1 MDGCQWQGPGTDP
14 QGHAV
19 FTDPVYGVR
28 AGILLLRAYFFTY
41 NLRTVAENLACG
53 RQPMTPSFPAGRTSQ
68 LTHDYSVTV
77 GEHKDNT
84 LSKAMTVLDVKC
96 DCRCVF
102 SSMRRKNGRYRF
114 ILCDVLLVLGR
125 IACLG
130 LRNAWNSATAS
141 RESHG

>member
-41 NLRTVAENLACG
+41 NLRTVAANLACW

-77 GEHKDNT
+77 GEHKHNT
-84 LSKAMTVLDVKC
+84 LSEATTVVE
-96 DCRCVF
+96 
-102 SSMRRKNGRYRF
+102 
-114 ILCDVLLVLGR
+114 
-125 IACLG
+125 A
-130 LRNAWNSATAS
+130 
-141 RESHG
+141 